1 VFLASVLGVI
11 ALSVGLIEG
20 IAEATA
26 MIAKVFSGM
35 LSDVLGSRKPLAA
48 LGYGLVALTKRV
60 FALGASVDWVMAAR
74 FLDQVGNGIAQ
85 ERAQQA
91 ARQAAAISEKRYR
104 AGLVSYLEVVDTQRV
119 ALQAE
124 RVVTQILGQR
134 LETSVL
140 LIKAVGGGWEE
151 QQI

>member
-1 VFLASVLGVI
+1 
-11 ALSVGLIEG
+11 
-20 IAEATA
+20 
-26 MIAKVFSGM
+26 
-35 LSDVLGSRKPLAA
+35 
-48 LGYGLVALTKRV
+48 
-60 FALGASVDWVMAAR
+60 MAAR